1 MMVLLDDLKVVE
13 DTVFRRSLFLALET
27 ICQRLWHS
35 FKLCSMPADGIRRAF
50 LLRIVQRIGSRVAEM
65 QFKEHE
71 RWFGGVM
78 SRRQASS
85 SNCHQ
90 NIDKARLFSIITI
103 CLALFHGGEDDGF
116 KELDGVLESLTV
128 LYPSS
133 DDLARDLLN
142 SDDRF
147 LATVSALVALRERFC
162 NIFAHSVYV
171 VLAAFR
177 DIQFDAKVLLDW
189 IDDDE
194 LGFETV
200 LAIVES
206 LIKDREVWE
215 SAADP
220 DKSEPLPAKRQR
232 LSSPNEEPPYRTM
245 YIEETPGPSSDDV
258 VVTVRV
264 PFLEGTETNSEQ
276 TFRFSRKPMISTA
289 CRILLPKPSSSDFS
303 ALEEMMVDLKLML
316 NKRLLES
323 EELNVNIERLRNA
336 LSMFLGEEGDS
347 SDEGEEE
354 EDVEC

>member
-1 MMVLLDDLKVVE
+1 MVLLDDLKVIE
-13 DTVFRRSLFLALET
+13 DTIFRRSLFLALET

-35 FKLCSMPADGIRRAF
+35 LKLCSMPIDGIRREF
-50 LLRIVQRIGSRVAEM
+50 LLRIVQRIGSRVGEM

-71 RWFGGVM
+71 RWFGGVT
-78 SRRQASS
+78 SHRRASS

-103 CLALFHGGEDDGF
+103 CLALFQGGEDDGF
-116 KELDGVLESLTV
+116 KELDGVMKALTL

-147 LATVSALVALRERFC
+147 LATVSALIALRDKFC
-162 NIFAHSVYV
+162 DFFAHSSVYV

-189 IDDDE
+189 IDGDE

-206 LIKDREVWE
+206 LIKDREIWE
-215 SAADP
+215 TAADP
-220 DKSEPLPAKRQR
+220 DNSVPLPAKRQR
-232 LSSPNEEPPYRTM
+232 LSIPNEEPTYRKM
-245 YIEETPGPSSDDV
+245 YIEEKPGPSSDDV

-264 PFLEGTETNSEQ
+264 PYLEGADTHNEQ
-276 TFRFSRKPMISTA
+276 TFRFSRKPTIPTA
-289 CRILLPKPSSSDFS
+289 CRIPLPKPSSSDFS
-303 ALEEMMVDLKLML
+303 ALEEMMVELKLML

-336 LSMFLGEEGDS
+336 LSMFLDEECDS
-347 SDEGEEE
+347 SGEGEEE